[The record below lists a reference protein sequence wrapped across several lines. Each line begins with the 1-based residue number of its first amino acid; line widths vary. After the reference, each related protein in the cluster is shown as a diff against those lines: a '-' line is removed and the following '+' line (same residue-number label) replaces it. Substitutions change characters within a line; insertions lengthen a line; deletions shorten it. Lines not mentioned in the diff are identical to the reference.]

1 MKLLHVSALV
11 IAVHAAVFV
20 FIFATPGCRSTGH
33 ANKPAPEATAPTSVT
48 PVADSIKPLPVAND
62 GSVASSTSADSSV
75 TPVSTAPISADG
87 VIRFAPTRPV
97 VAPVVESAPV
107 PTSATHVVAKGES
120 LWSISHKYGITIDE
134 LTAANQLAKTAS
146 LHLGQKLTVPAKA
159 AAAVSSQGGDVSNAY
174 TVASGDTLGSIARK
188 QGTTASA
195 LRTANNLKGDSLRIG
210 QKLVIPGN
218 SAAVSAEGVV
228 SAPVGSVPSARP
240 APQAGDA
247 THTVVPG
254 DSLGSIA
261 RKHGVRVGDVATL
274 NNITDPAKIRVGQTL
289 KLPVGAKPVSAKTPS
304 TKPAA
309 PAATT
314 AEPAAAATPPVPV
327 APVTPVQTMAVP
339 VIRID

>member
-33 ANKPAPEATAPTSVT
+33 ANKPSPDATSPTSVT
-48 PVADSIKPLPVAND
+48 PVIDSIKPLPVAND
-62 GSVASSTSADSSV
+62 GSIASSTTSDSSV
-75 TPVSTAPISADG
+75 TPVSTVPVSADG
-87 VIRFAPTRPV
+87 VIRFAPTRPLG
-97 VAPVVESAPV
+97 APVVESAPV
-107 PTSATHVVAKGES
+107 AASATHTVAKGDS
-120 LWSISHKYGITIDE
+120 LWSISRKYGITIEE
-134 LTAANQLAKTAS
+134 LTAANQLAKTAN
-146 LHLGQKLTVPAKA
+146 LHLGQKLTVPAKVA
-159 AAAVSSQGGDVSNAY
+159 ATGASQTGEASNVY

-188 QGTTASA
+188 QGTSAAA
-195 LRTANNLKGDSLRIG
+195 LRTANNLKGDALRIG

-218 SAAVSAEGVV
+218 TASVSNDSAVSAP
-228 SAPVGSVPSARP
+228 AASVPSSRP
-240 APQAGDA
+240 DPQAGDA

-261 RKHGVRVGDVATL
+261 RKHGVRVGDIATL

-289 KLPVGAKPVSAKTPS
+289 KLPVGAKPVSAKTQG

-309 PAATT
+309 SAIPN
-314 AEPAAAATPPVPV
+314 AEPAATATPV
-327 APVTPVQTMAVP
+327 APVTPVQPMAVP